1 MVGKMNYPVSTAT
14 QLKAVLRALRKDRK
28 LSQADLGQRIGVN
41 QKRVAKIEAD
51 PGVTSFDQIARI
63 VSALGG
69 RIVVQQQGDA
79 STASPPTRIQKP
91 QKKSAAGSKSAPT
104 W

>member
-1 MVGKMNYPVSTAT
+1 
-14 QLKAVLRALRKDRK
+14 
-28 LSQADLGQRIGVN
+28 
-41 QKRVAKIEAD
+41 VAKIEAD

-69 RIVVQQQGDA
+69 RIVVQQESDA

-91 QKKSAAGSKSAPT
+91 QRKSAAGSKSAPT

>member
-1 MVGKMNYPVSTAT
+1 MPPPAREAFC
-14 QLKAVLRALRKDRK
+14 LKGAHNAQERTSREMLLLRKDRQ

-69 RIVVQQQGDA
+69 RIIVQQERDA
-79 STASPPTRIQKP
+79 
-91 QKKSAAGSKSAPT
+91 
-104 W
+104 

>member
-1 MVGKMNYPVSTAT
+1 MNYPVSTAS
-14 QLKAVLRALRKDRK
+14 QLKAVLRALRKDRQ

-69 RIVVQQQGDA
+69 RIVVQQESDT
-79 STASPPTRIQKP
+79 STSSPPTPIRKP
-91 QKKSAAGSKSAPT
+91 RRESGGGSKSAAT

>member
-1 MVGKMNYPVSTAT
+1 MNYPVSTAT
-14 QLKAVLRALRKDRK
+14 QLKAVLRALRKDRQ

-69 RIVVQQQGDA
+69 RIVVQQEGDA
-79 STASPPTRIQKP
+79 STGSPSKRISKP
-91 QKKSAAGSKSAPT
+91 QRKSGGHSKSAPT